1 MSWKGLSMT
10 KRFLVHP
17 FVMLGLGVLLIVG
30 AGCESVGL
38 RSMKIYIQQRN
49 WEKALEQG
57 NIALAENPNDAEAWF
72 AMAQVA
78 AQVDSFDL
86 MLRAIERTESLTNKH
101 AADFKLMRE
110 AKYGSAFNMG
120 VERYNANDMAGASRF
135 MDIAISIDSTRANAY
150 RLKGMIAQRAGNT
163 QETLQYFDRAYR
175 ADTTDVELARV
186 YAQLLDA
193 MGKRN
198 EALSVAQRLYAARPG
213 EKKTVAL
220 YLQLLTEAGRF
231 EEALNVVNTAL
242 ASDPNNAEYNMR
254 AGVLWM
260 QRAQQ
265 DVADS
270 TAIVRDLE
278 TAAPYFEAAVEADTA
293 NTDAAYNLAVCYA
306 RLNRRGDAIN
316 VMKRLLSVRP
326 NDYQARIQLGT
337 LYVREENPD
346 AAEQEFLAVVESIG
360 EPTNAEDRAVAS
372 RAYRY
377 LSTIYTYR
385 GAVKQGEADRL
396 RERAQELINE
406 SAMARQR
413 TVRQQKEREAQ
424 ALLQQAEPLAT
435 EAQALNQ
442 RSVEYDRLSNQYA
455 N

>member
-1 MSWKGLSMT
+1 
-10 KRFLVHP
+10 
-17 FVMLGLGVLLIVG
+17 
-30 AGCESVGL
+30 
-38 RSMKIYIQQRN
+38 MKIYIQQRN
-49 WEKALEQG
+49 WEKAIEQG

-78 AQVDSFDL
+78 AQIDSFDL
-86 MLRAIERTESLTNKH
+86 MLRAIERTEALTNKH
-101 AADFKLMRE
+101 AADIKLMRE

-120 VERYNANDMAGASRF
+120 VERYNANDMAAASRL
-135 MDIAISIDSTRANAY
+135 MDVAISIDSTRPNAY
-150 RLKGMIAQRAGNT
+150 RLKGMIAQRTGDN
-163 QETLQYFDRAYR
+163 QETLRYFERAFR
-175 ADTTDVELARV
+175 ADTSDVELARV

-193 MGKRN
+193 AGQN
-198 EALSVAQRLYAARPG
+198 EKAIAIAKGIYAARPG
-213 EKKTVAL
+213 DKRVVTF

-231 EEALNVVNTAL
+231 EEALGVVNTAL
-242 ASDPNNAEYNMR
+242 ASDPENPEYNMR

-270 TAIVRDLE
+270 TAIRTDLE
-278 TAAPYFEAAVEADTA
+278 TAAPYFETAVEADTA

-346 AAEQEFLAVVESIG
+346 AAEQEFLTVVESIG

-385 GAVKQGEADRL
+385 GALKQGEADRL
-396 RERAQELINE
+396 REQAQVLINE
-406 SAMARQR
+406 SASARQR
-413 TVRQQKEREAQ
+413 NVRQQKEREAQ
-424 ALLQQAEPLAT
+424 ALLQQAETLAA

-442 RSVEYDRLSNQYA
+442 RSIEYDRLSNQYA